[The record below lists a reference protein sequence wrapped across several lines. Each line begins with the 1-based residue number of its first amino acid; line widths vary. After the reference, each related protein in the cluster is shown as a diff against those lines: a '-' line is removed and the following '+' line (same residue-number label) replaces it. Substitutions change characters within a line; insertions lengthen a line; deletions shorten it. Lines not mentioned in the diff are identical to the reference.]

1 MSPILEFSSVWCKIF
16 YFNKNLY
23 SRIILIIVLLLFVLK
38 STLHNWRC
46 FIDLLWTF
54 LCGHQPLPP
63 PPHLH
68 REHHRQIQRK
78 EKDGDA
84 PSLVLNRRQCLPV
97 HGARYSAL
105 PSIILNVKMEQRCIS
120 FFLKTCDNKNNATAL
135 RNVRFIV
142 TEFLSIVCFFNR
154 IPFHCFQ
161 IVKTSLCLSRKYA
174 I

>member
-1 MSPILEFSSVWCKIF
+1 M
-16 YFNKNLY
+16 
-23 SRIILIIVLLLFVLK
+23 LK

-84 PSLVLNRRQCLPV
+84 PSLVLNRRQRLPV

-154 IPFHCFQ
+154 ILFIVFRSWKPVYAYHVSMRSNVSISPNRFLISKNSGRRASSR
-161 IVKTSLCLSRKYA
+161 IVKLA
-174 I
+174 